1 MEQEILN
8 KFEEKGLVCAFTA
21 SASGTAEVSQNG
33 ESLKNKIS
41 QMATVIFETIG
52 VIGDIKI
59 DTIEIIGNA
68 KGLIMDL
75 QEKSFVGGLFDRA
88 GNLTRA
94 AMWLQVREL
103 KDTLVA
109 AAASMKRSEIIVES
123 TILEKIKAIVRD
135 YLGDFSERI
144 FQNQLKKYNI
154 KPENLFD
161 EDARI
166 LIYGLG
172 KAAGMIIGPTKGRE
186 MQNKLLALLK

>member
-8 KFEEKGLVCAFTA
+8 KFEEKGLDCAFTA
-21 SASGTAEVSQNG
+21 AASGTAEVSQNG
-33 ESLKNKIS
+33 ESIKSQIS

-59 DTIEIIGNA
+59 DTIEMMGNA
-68 KGLIMDL
+68 KGLIMYL

-88 GNLTRA
+88 AKLTRA
-94 AMWLQVREL
+94 DVWLRIREL
-103 KDTLVA
+103 KDKLSA
-109 AAASMKRSEIIVES
+109 AAASMKRSEIIVEA
-123 TILEKIKAIVRD
+123 TILEKIRAIVRD

-144 FQNQLKKYNI
+144 FQNQLKKHNI
-154 KPENLFD
+154 KPENFFD

-186 MQNKLLALLK
+186 MQNKLLALLR

>member
-8 KFEEKGLVCAFTA
+8 EFEKKGLLCAFTA
-21 SASGTAEVSQNG
+21 SASGKADVSQSG
-33 ESLKNKIS
+33 ESLKSNIS

-59 DTIEIIGNA
+59 DTIEMMGNV
-68 KGLIMDL
+68 KGLVMEL
-75 QEKSFVGGLFDRA
+75 QEKNFVGGLFNQA

-94 AMWLQVREL
+94 DVWRRVREL
-103 KDTLVA
+103 KNTLVA
-109 AAASMKRSEIIVES
+109 AAASMKRSEIKVEA
-123 TILEKIKAIVRD
+123 TILEKIRAITGD

-144 FQNQLKKYNI
+144 FQNQLRKHNI
-154 KPENLFD
+154 KPDEFFD

-166 LIYGLG
+166 LMYGLG
-172 KAAGMIIGPTKGRE
+172 KAASMIIGPTKGRE